1 MGNHI
6 NNCCNIK
13 EPEKGNVDLLLEGE
27 FDQSKKRGSRLV
39 EVVDHDGKKI
49 IK

>member
-13 EPEKGNVDLLLEGE
+13 EPERGNVDLLQDGE
-27 FDQSKKRGSRLV
+27 IERG
-39 EVVDHDGKKI
+39 
-49 IK
+49 